1 MRNLRTKLSLRNL
14 RTTMLLDLIGCDS
27 GLQSTH
33 LMSQDSLK
41 PCVRSRSFRL
51 KIILLTV
58 ACLTLAAITTSI
70 ASSPGTSNITVPSSV
85 GQTVVINWTGS
96 IPPLANGSSDCSKLA
111 DTPAVDQ
118 HVSTVNVPN
127 GIYNSLNAKFTF
139 KITWP
144 NTDNDEI
151 LTVIKPDGTAF
162 PSSDGGTPSEMVV
175 GNNLAGGAYKIV
187 ACGFVSGPDPQPYSG
202 TLTIE
207 TLSNV
212 SPPPPPPTPTPV
224 PTPVIP
230 YVPRYYNY
238 AAGPSLG
245 EGAGEPTI
253 GYNPNSKRAMYIA
266 GLQTLQVT
274 FPENIEPSGSIPEA
288 GPADWKDVSYLTTK
302 TRSLDPILFTDQGT
316 GRTFVSQLNDVY
328 QVYAATNNSLT
339 LIGVNSLMAYSDD
352 DGASWTPA
360 QLNPPDGSYD
370 HQTVGGGP
378 YPAALSVLANPVNKG
393 SAVYYCAQAGL
404 TAYCSRSDDGGLNF
418 GKAVPLYA
426 AVSVNGSTACG
437 GIHGHVKVAPDGTV
451 YVPNYS
457 CGGKQGLIV
466 STDAGTTWT
475 IRQVAGSLPPV
486 AGILDPSVGI
496 SKDPPEPGGTSNTI
510 YFAYT
515 GKQPGTVP
523 ESEVQDNHVY
533 VAVSRDRGVTW
544 DAPVDVGVSV
554 GVKNA
559 VFPSAVAGDAK
570 RAAVAFIGT
579 NTTGNHE
586 AADFKGTW
594 FGYVAH
600 TYDGGRTWT
609 TVNATPKGPVQR
621 EACIWNEGGNNP
633 CRNLLDFN
641 DATVDDKG
649 RVLFAFAD
657 GCIDGC
663 ETGGPNSYT
672 AKASI
677 ARQSGGKGLFAQYD
691 MPEPVVPKSPY
702 LTGFRDDMASYLT
715 WNPPDNGGSAIA
727 AYDIYRRGSS
737 GGAEKLVGQASGKAT
752 SYNDRTVDS
761 LVNTYTY
768 RITAVNGVGEGASSN
783 SVSLV
788 VEPRREATGACHAPG
803 VTAIFDP
810 AGDASDTQPS
820 HDITSV
826 SMAEPEDLSGKLV
839 FTMKVADLK
848 TVPPGWRWA
857 VRFGVSKSGIQ
868 QSPPTDVTGAASEDY
883 FVSLVTSDGAAPAFT
898 WGVTSVPQGASRVF
912 TTKGS
917 LDGASKV
924 EANGAITL
932 VISNSLINNPGPGDL
947 INNMLGSVRATV
959 PSALPGTGGTNETIP
974 DSTGGGMYTL
984 RSATLCLPNTAPV
997 AVINAD
1003 TDHGVMPLTVNF
1015 NASGSYDVDSIDSIA
1030 SYTFNFGDGGDDVTQ
1045 SSPTISHTFM
1055 EEGEYI
1061 TRLVVTDSRGKVS
1074 SNTAQFH
1081 LEVEDAS
1088 PTPSPTPTPQPPSC
1102 MEDDSADV
1110 AYSNGWHLINY
1121 GNATGGHFRY
1131 HQGNSS
1137 SHFAALDFNVPS
1149 GNTGSITYSFA
1160 KSTKGGT
1167 ADIYLDGAFK
1177 QTVNFAG
1184 SAGTTQAPEFKP
1196 EYNVQFGALSAG
1208 AHKLEI
1214 KNLSGVVYVDAFCL
1228 QNSVSGAQPTSGP
1241 GATTNQSSSVSAG
1254 QTSSSGFTVPAGA
1267 QEISV
1272 VAESSLNV
1280 PYKLVL
1286 VNPSGVALQT
1296 VDASNGV
1303 AVLNSTVNQSGT
1315 YLIKVVNV
1323 SLGPLQ
1329 FTVTATPLV
1338 CR

>member
-1 MRNLRTKLSLRNL
+1 MRNLRTKVNLQNL
-14 RTTMLLDLIGCDS
+14 RSTILLALFGS
-27 GLQSTH
+27 NSASRPA
-33 LMSQDSLK
+33 MSQDS
-41 PCVRSRSFRL
+41 SRSCIRSL
-51 KIILLTV
+51 SCRMNIVLATV
-58 ACLTLAAITTSI
+58 ACLTLVVITTTI
-70 ASSPGTSNITVPSSV
+70 ASNPGTSNITVPSSA
-85 GQTVVINWTGS
+85 GQKVVVNWTGS
-96 IPPLANGSSDCSKLA
+96 IPPLVNGTSDCSKVA
-111 DTPAVDQ
+111 GTPAADQ
-118 HVSTVNVPN
+118 HVSTITVPN
-127 GIYNSLNAKFTF
+127 GVYNSLNAKFTF
-139 KITWP
+139 QIAWP
-144 NTDNDEI
+144 NSDNDEI

-162 PSSDGGTPSEMVV
+162 PSSDGGNPSETVV
-175 GNNLAGGAYKIV
+175 VNNLGGGAYKIV

-207 TLSNV
+207 TLSNAV
-212 SPPPPPPTPTPV
+212 PPPASPTPTPV
-224 PTPVIP
+224 PTPVVP
-230 YVPRYYNY
+230 GVPRYYNY

-245 EGAGEPTI
+245 ESSGEPTI
-253 GYNPNSKRAMYIA
+253 GYNPNTKRAMYIA

-274 FPENIEPSGSIPEA
+274 FPENIQPLGSIPEA

-328 QVYAATNNSLT
+328 QVYQATGNGLT

-378 YPAALSVLANPVNKG
+378 YPAALSALGNPVNKG

-451 YVPNYS
+451 YVPNYN

-475 IRQVAGSLPPV
+475 IRQVTGSLPPV
-486 AGILDPSVGI
+486 AGILDPSVAI
-496 SKDPPEPGGTSNTI
+496 SKDAPEAGDTSNTI
-510 YFAYT
+510 YFSYV
-515 GKQPGTVP
+515 GKQAGTIP
-523 ESEVQDNHVY
+523 ASEASDNHVY
-533 VAVSRDRGVTW
+533 VTASKDRGLTW
-544 DAPVDVGVSV
+544 SAPVDIGTTV

-559 VFPSAVAGDAK
+559 VFPSAVAGDAN

-579 NTTGNHE
+579 SMSGNHE

-663 ETGGPNSYT
+663 ETGGPNSYS

-715 WNPPDNGGSAIA
+715 WNFPDNGGSAIA
-727 AYDIYRRGSS
+727 AYNIYRRGNS
-737 GGAEKLVGQASGKAT
+737 GAEQLIGQASGKAA

-761 LVNTYTY
+761 LVNTYSY
-768 RITAVNGVGEGASSN
+768 RITALNGVGEGPSSN
-783 SVSLV
+783 PVSLV
-788 VEPRREATGACHAPG
+788 VEPRREATGACHTPG
-803 VTAIFDP
+803 VNAIFDP
-810 AGDASDTQPS
+810 AGDASDAQPA

-826 SMAEPEDLSGKLV
+826 SMAEPEDLPGKLV
-839 FTMKVADLK
+839 FTLKVADLK

-857 VRFGVSKSGIQ
+857 VRFGVNKSGIQ

-883 FVSLVTSDGAAPAFT
+883 FVSMVTSDGAAPAFT

-932 VISNSLINNPGPGDL
+932 VISKSLINNPGPGDL

-997 AVINAD
+997 AVITAD

-1015 NASGSYDVDSIDSIA
+1015 NGGGSYDVDSIDSVA

-1045 SSPTISHTFM
+1045 NSPAISHTFM

-1074 SNTAQFH
+1074 ANTALFH
-1081 LEVEDAS
+1081 IEVEDVNPS
-1088 PTPSPTPTPQPPSC
+1088 PTPTPTPQPPSC
-1102 MEDDSADV
+1102 LEDDSADV
-1110 AYSNGWHLINY
+1110 AYSNGWHLISS
-1121 GNATGGHFRY
+1121 GNASGGHFRY
-1131 HQGNSS
+1131 HQGNSA

-1149 GNTGSITYSFA
+1149 GSTGAITYSFG

-1167 ADIYLDGAFK
+1167 ADLYLDGVFK
-1177 QTVNFAG
+1177 QTVNFTG

-1196 EYNVQFGALSAG
+1196 EYSLQFGALAAG
-1208 AHKLEI
+1208 AHRLEL

-1254 QTSSSGFTVPAGA
+1254 QTSTSGFTMPAGA

-1272 VAESSLNV
+1272 VAASSLNV

-1296 VDASNGV
+1296 VDATNGV

-1338 CR
+1338 SR

>member
-1 MRNLRTKLSLRNL
+1 
-14 RTTMLLDLIGCDS
+14 
-27 GLQSTH
+27 
-33 LMSQDSLK
+33 MSQRSPK
-41 PCVRSRSFRL
+41 SRTASRSSSIRLLMVSICCALLGAAMLPIPYFRL
-51 KIILLTV
+51 
-58 ACLTLAAITTSI
+58 
-70 ASSPGTSNITVPSSV
+70 PGTVEASTPATSNVAVPSTV
-85 GQTVVINWTGS
+85 GQKVVINWTGS
-96 IPPLANGSSDCSKLA
+96 IPPLVNGTSDCSRLA

-118 HVSTVNVPN
+118 HISTVNVPA

-139 KITWP
+139 NVTWP
-144 NTDNDEI
+144 DSGNDEI
-151 LTVIKPDGTAF
+151 LTVMKPDGSTLA
-162 PSSDGGTPSEMVV
+162 SSDGGTPSETVV

-187 ACGFVSGPDPQPYSG
+187 TCGFVSGPDPQPYSG

-207 TLSNV
+207 TLSNS
-212 SPPPPPPTPTPV
+212 SPPPSPTPTPA

-230 YVPRYYNY
+230 GVPRYYNY
-238 AAGPSLG
+238 AAGTSLG
-245 EGAGEPTI
+245 EGSGEPSI
-253 GYNPNSKRAMYIA
+253 GYNPNTRRAMYIA

-274 FPENIEPSGSIPEA
+274 FPENILPLGSIPEA
-288 GPADWKDVSYLTTK
+288 GPADWKDVSFLTTR

-316 GRTFVSQLNDVY
+316 GRTFVSQLNDVT
-328 QVYAATNNSLT
+328 QVYSATGNGLT
-339 LIGVNSLMAYSDD
+339 LIGLNSLMAYSDD

-360 QLNPPDGSYD
+360 QVNPPDGSYD

-378 YPAALSVLANPVNKG
+378 YPASLAVLANPLNKG

-418 GKAVPLYA
+418 GRAIPLY
-426 AVSVNGSTACG
+426 TFQTCG

-457 CGGKQGLIV
+457 CGGKQGVVV

-475 IRQVAGSLPPV
+475 VRQVTGSLPPT
-486 AGILDPSVGI
+486 AGILDPSVAI

-515 GKQPGTVP
+515 GKQPGTIP
-523 ESEVQDNHVY
+523 ASEAADNHVY
-533 VAVSRDRGVTW
+533 VAVSRDRGATW
-544 DAPVDVGVSV
+544 DSPVDVGISV
-554 GVKNA
+554 GIKNA
-559 VFPSAVAGDAK
+559 VFASAVAGDAK

-579 NTTGNHE
+579 TTSGNHE

-594 FGYVAH
+594 YGFVAH

-609 TVNATPKGPVQR
+609 TVNATPRGPVQR
-621 EACIWNEGGNNP
+621 EACIWNEGGNNA

-641 DATVDDKG
+641 DATVDERG

-677 ARQSGGKGLFAQYD
+677 ARQSGGRGVFAQYD
-691 MPEPVVPKSPY
+691 MPEPALAKSPY

-715 WNPPDNGGSAIA
+715 WNPPDNGGSAII
-727 AYDIYRRGSS
+727 AYDIYRRGTS
-737 GGAEKLVGQASGKAT
+737 GAETLIGQASPKAT

-761 LVNTYTY
+761 LVSTYTY
-768 RITAVNGVGEGASSN
+768 RITAVNALGEGGSSN

-788 VEPRREATGACHAPG
+788 VEPRREATGACQAPG

-826 SMAEPEDLSGKLV
+826 SMAEPESLSGKLV
-839 FTMKVADLK
+839 FTIKVADLH
-848 TVPPGWRWA
+848 TIPPGWRWA
-857 VRFGVSKSGIQ
+857 VRFGVSKGGIQ
-868 QSPPTDVTGAASEDY
+868 QSPPTDVTGGASEDY
-883 FVSLVTSDGAAPAFT
+883 FVSMVTSDSAAPAFT

-932 VISNSLINNPGPGDL
+932 VISKSLVNNPAPGDL

-974 DSTGGGMYTL
+974 DSTGPGSYTL

-997 AVINAD
+997 AVITAD
-1003 TDHGVMPLTVNF
+1003 TDHGVKPLTVSF

-1045 SSPTISHTFM
+1045 GSPTINHTFI

-1061 TRLVVTDSRGKVS
+1061 VRLVVTDSRGKVS

-1081 LEVEDAS
+1081 VEVEDQS
-1088 PTPSPTPTPQPPSC
+1088 DTDTSC
-1102 MEDDSADV
+1102 IEDDDASI

-1121 GNATGGHFRY
+1121 ASASGGHFRY
-1131 HQGNSS
+1131 HTGNSTQHS
-1137 SHFAALDFNVPS
+1137 ASLDFNVPA
-1149 GNTGSITYSFA
+1149 GRTGSITYSFA
-1160 KSTKGGT
+1160 KSPKGGT
-1167 ADIYLDGAFK
+1167 ADIYLDGVFK
-1177 QTVNFAG
+1177 QTVSYAG
-1184 SAGTTQAPEFKP
+1184 SVGSTQSPEFKS
-1196 EYNVQFGALSAG
+1196 EYNVQFGGLPAG
-1208 AHKLEI
+1208 GHKLEV
-1214 KNLSGVVYVDAFCL
+1214 KNLSGVVYVDGFCL
-1228 QNSVSGAQPTSGP
+1228 QNSVSNAQPTTGP
-1241 GATTNQSSSVSAG
+1241 GATSNQSASAPAG
-1254 QTSSSGFTVPAGA
+1254 QTSSSNYQMPPGSR
-1267 QEISV
+1267 EISV
-1272 VAESSLNV
+1272 AAESSLTV
-1280 PYKLVL
+1280 PFKLVL
-1286 VNPSGVALQT
+1286 VDPSGLTLQT
-1296 VDASNGV
+1296 ADSVSGIATISRPV
-1303 AVLNSTVNQSGT
+1303 TQSGV
-1315 YLIKVVNV
+1315 YVIKVVNL

-1329 FTVTATPLV
+1329 FTVTSTPTV
-1338 CR
+1338 QR

>member
-1 MRNLRTKLSLRNL
+1 MN
-14 RTTMLLDLIGCDS
+14 I
-27 GLQSTH
+27 
-33 LMSQDSLK
+33 
-41 PCVRSRSFRL
+41 V
-51 KIILLTV
+51 LLTV
-58 ACLTLAAITTSI
+58 LCLTLVVITTTI
-70 ASSPGTSNITVPSSV
+70 ASNPGTSNITVPTSV
-85 GQTVVINWTGS
+85 GQKVVVNWTGS
-96 IPPLANGSSDCSKLA
+96 IPPLVNGTSDCSKFA
-111 DTPAVDQ
+111 GTPAADQ
-118 HVSTVNVPN
+118 HVSTITVPN
-127 GIYNSLNAKFTF
+127 GVYNSLNAKFTF
-139 KITWP
+139 QITWP
-144 NTDNDEI
+144 NSDNDEV
-151 LTVIKPDGTAF
+151 LTVIKPDGTSF
-162 PSSDGGTPSEMVV
+162 PSSDGGTPSETVV

-207 TLSNV
+207 TLSNAT
-212 SPPPPPPTPTPV
+212 PPPASPTPTPV
-224 PTPVIP
+224 PTPVVP
-230 YVPRYYNY
+230 GVPRYYNY

-245 EGAGEPTI
+245 ESAGEPTL
-253 GYNPNSKRAMYIA
+253 GYNPNTKRAMYIA

-274 FPENIEPSGSIPEA
+274 FPENIQPLGSIPEA

-316 GRTFVSQLNDVY
+316 GRTFVSQLNDIY
-328 QVYAATNNSLT
+328 QVYQATGNGLT
-339 LIGVNSLMAYSDD
+339 LIGINSLMAYTDD

-378 YPAALSVLANPVNKG
+378 YPAALSALANPVNKG

-404 TAYCSRSDDGGLNF
+404 TAFCSRSDDGGLNF

-426 AVSVNGSTACG
+426 SVSVNGSTACG

-451 YVPNYS
+451 YVPNYN

-475 IRQVAGSLPPV
+475 IRQVTGSLPPV
-486 AGILDPSVGI
+486 AGILDPSVAI
-496 SKDPPEPGGTSNTI
+496 SKDAPEAGGTSNTI
-510 YFAYT
+510 YFSYV
-515 GKQPGTVP
+515 GKQPGTIP
-523 ESEVQDNHVY
+523 ASEANDNHVY
-533 VAVSRDRGVTW
+533 VTASKDRGLTW
-544 DAPVDVGVSV
+544 STPVDVGTSV

-559 VFPSAVAGDAK
+559 VFPSAVAGDAN

-579 NTTGNHE
+579 SMSGDHE

-621 EACIWNEGGNNP
+621 DACIWNGGGNNP

-663 ETGGPNSYT
+663 ETGGPNSYS

-677 ARQSGGKGLFAQYD
+677 ARQSGGRGLFAQYD

-727 AYDIYRRGSS
+727 AYNIYRRGGS
-737 GGAEKLVGQASGKAT
+737 GVELLIGKASGKAT
-752 SYNDRTVDS
+752 SYNDRSVDS

-768 RITAVNGVGEGASSN
+768 RITAVNGVGESPSSN
-783 SVSLV
+783 PVALV
-788 VEPRREATGACHAPG
+788 VEPRREATGACSAPG

-810 AGDASDTQPS
+810 AGDPSDAQPA

-826 SMAEPEDLSGKLV
+826 SMAEPEDLPGKLV
-839 FTMKVADLK
+839 FTLKVADLK

-883 FVSLVTSDGAAPAFT
+883 FVSMVTSDGAAPAFT

-917 LDGASKV
+917 LDGSKF

-932 VISNSLINNPGPGDL
+932 VISKSLINNPGPGDL
-947 INNMLGSVRATV
+947 INNMAGSVRATV

-997 AVINAD
+997 AMITAD

-1015 NASGSYDVDSIDSIA
+1015 NGGGSYDADSIDSIA

-1045 SSPTISHTFM
+1045 NSPAISHTFM

-1074 SNTAQFH
+1074 SNTALFH
-1081 LEVEDAS
+1081 IEVQDANPS
-1088 PTPSPTPTPQPPSC
+1088 PTPTPTPQPPSC
-1102 MEDDSADV
+1102 LEDDSADV
-1110 AYSNGWHLINY
+1110 AYSNGWHLINSA
-1121 GNATGGHFRY
+1121 NASGGHFRY

-1137 SHFAALDFNVPS
+1137 THFAALDFNVPS

-1167 ADIYLDGAFK
+1167 ADLYLDGVFK
-1177 QTVNFAG
+1177 QTVNFVG

-1196 EYNVQFGALSAG
+1196 EYSLQFGALPSG
-1208 AHKLEI
+1208 AHRIEL

-1254 QTSSSGFTVPAGA
+1254 QTSTSGFTMPAGA

-1272 VAESSLNV
+1272 VAASSLNV

-1303 AVLNSTVNQSGT
+1303 AVLNSTVTQSGT

-1338 CR
+1338 SR

>member
-1 MRNLRTKLSLRNL
+1 MSQRSPKSRTGSRGSSLR
-14 RTTMLLDLIGCDS
+14 LLFVSIGCV
-27 GLQSTH
+27 LACAVIVPLTH
-33 LMSQDSLK
+33 
-41 PCVRSRSFRL
+41 FRL
-51 KIILLTV
+51 LSSV
-58 ACLTLAAITTSI
+58 E
-70 ASSPGTSNITVPSSV
+70 ASNPATSNIAVPATT
-85 GQTVVINWTGS
+85 GQKVVINWTGS
-96 IPPLANGSSDCSKLA
+96 IPPLVNGSSDCSKLA

-118 HVSTVNVPN
+118 HVSTVNVPA

-139 KITWP
+139 NIAWP
-144 NTDNDEI
+144 DTGNDEI
-151 LTVIKPDGTAF
+151 LTVLKPDGSTLA
-162 PSSDGGTPSEMVV
+162 SSDGGIPSETVV

-207 TLSNV
+207 TVSNA
-212 SPPPPPPTPTPV
+212 SPPPPSPTPTPAS
-224 PTPVIP
+224 TPVIP

-238 AAGPSLG
+238 AAGTSLG

-253 GYNPNSKRAMYIA
+253 GYNPNTKRAMYIA

-274 FPENIEPSGSIPEA
+274 FPENILPLGSIPEA
-288 GPADWKDVSYLTTK
+288 GPADWKDVSFLTTR

-316 GRTFVSQLNDVY
+316 GRTFVSQLNDVT
-328 QVYAATNNSLT
+328 QVYSATGNGLT
-339 LIGVNSLMAYSDD
+339 LVGVNSLMAYSDD

-360 QLNPPDGSYD
+360 QINPPDGSYD

-378 YPAALSVLANPVNKG
+378 YPAALAVLANPLNKG
-393 SAVYYCAQAGL
+393 SAVYYCAQAGV

-418 GKAVPLYA
+418 GKAVPLYT

-457 CGGKQGLIV
+457 CGGKQGVIV

-475 IRQVAGSLPPV
+475 VRQVTGSLPPV

-496 SKDPPEPGGTSNTI
+496 TKAPPEAGGTSNTI

-523 ESEVQDNHVY
+523 VSEVQDNHVY
-533 VAVSRDRGVTW
+533 VAVSRDRGITW
-544 DAPVDVGVSV
+544 DPPVDVGV
-554 GVKNA
+554 GAGIKNA
-559 VFPSAVAGDAK
+559 VFASAVAGDAN

-579 NTTGNHE
+579 STSGNHE

-594 FGYVAH
+594 YGYVAH

-609 TVNATPKGPVQR
+609 TVNATPRGPVQR

-641 DATVDDKG
+641 DATVDERG

-663 ETGGPNSYT
+663 EAGGSNSYT

-691 MPEPVVPKSPY
+691 TPEPVAPKSPY
-702 LTGFRDDMASYLT
+702 LIGFRDDMAAYLT
-715 WNPPDNGGSAIA
+715 WNPPDNGGSAII

-737 GGAEKLVGQASGKAT
+737 GAEIRIGQASGKAT

-783 SVSLV
+783 PVALV
-788 VEPRREATGACHAPG
+788 VEPRREATGACQAPG

-810 AGDASDTQPS
+810 AGDESDTQPS

-826 SMAEPEDLSGKLV
+826 SMAEPENLPGKLV
-839 FTMKVADLK
+839 FTLKVADLK
-848 TVPPGWRWA
+848 TIPPGWRWA
-857 VRFGVSKSGIQ
+857 VRFGVNKGGSQ
-868 QSPPTDVTGAASEDY
+868 QTPPTDATGGPSEDY
-883 FVSLVTSDGAAPAFT
+883 FVSMVTSDGAAPTFT
-898 WGVTSVPQGASRVF
+898 WGVTSVPQGAARAF

-924 EANGAITL
+924 EANGTITM
-932 VISNSLINNPGPGDL
+932 VIPKSTVNNPGPGDL

-974 DSTGGGMYTL
+974 DSTGPGSYTL

-1003 TDHGVMPLTVNF
+1003 TDHGVKPLTVNF
-1015 NASGSYDVDSIDSIA
+1015 NGSGSYDADSIDSIA

-1045 SSPTISHTFM
+1045 GAPTISHTFL

-1061 TRLVVTDSRGKVS
+1061 VRLVVTDSRGKVS

-1081 LEVEDAS
+1081 LEVDAAS

-1102 MEDDSADV
+1102 IEDDSASV

-1121 GNATGGHFRY
+1121 ASASGGHFRY
-1131 HQGNSS
+1131 HQGNST
-1137 SHFAALDFNVPS
+1137 SHSASLDFTVPN
-1149 GNTGSITYSFA
+1149 GNTGTITYSFA
-1160 KSTKGGT
+1160 RSTKGGS
-1167 ADIYLDGAFK
+1167 ADVYLDGVFK
-1177 QTVNFAG
+1177 QTVNYAG
-1184 SAGTTQAPEFKP
+1184 SSGSTQAPEFKP
-1196 EYNVQFGALSAG
+1196 EYNVNFGGLSPG
-1208 AHKLEI
+1208 AHKLEV
-1214 KNLSGVVYVDAFCL
+1214 KNLTGVVYVDGFCL
-1228 QNSVSGAQPTSGP
+1228 LNSVTATQPTTGP
-1241 GATTNQSSSVSAG
+1241 GTTTNQPGSVSAG
-1254 QTSSSGFTVPAGA
+1254 QTSGTGFTVPAGT

-1272 VAESSLNV
+1272 LAESSLNV

-1286 VNPSGVALQT
+1286 VNPSGVAVQT

-1303 AVLNSTVNQSGT
+1303 AVLNSTVTQSGV

>member
-1 MRNLRTKLSLRNL
+1 MRNLRTKSSLRNL
-14 RTTMLLDLIGCDS
+14 RTTILTALFGCDS
-27 GLQSTH
+27 GLQRRH
-33 LMSQDSLK
+33 RVSQDSLK
-41 PCVRSRSFRL
+41 PRIRL
-51 KIILLTV
+51 LSLRMKTVLVTV
-58 ACLTLAAITTSI
+58 ACVTLAAITTTI
-70 ASSPGTSNITVPSSV
+70 ASNPGTSNITVPSSS
-85 GQTVVINWTGS
+85 GQKVVINWTGS
-96 IPPLANGSSDCSKLA
+96 IPPLVNGTSDCSKLA
-111 DTPAVDQ
+111 GTPAVDQ
-118 HVSTVNVPN
+118 HVSTVTVPN
-127 GIYNSLNAKFTF
+127 NIYNSLNAKFTF
-139 KITWP
+139 QITWA
-144 NTDNDEI
+144 NSDNDEI

-162 PSSDGGTPSEMVV
+162 PSSDGGTPSETVV

-207 TLSNV
+207 TSSNA
-212 SPPPPPPTPTPV
+212 SPPPPSPTPTPV

-238 AAGPSLG
+238 VAGTSLG

-253 GYNPNSKRAMYIA
+253 GYNLNTKRAMYIA

-274 FPENIEPSGSIPEA
+274 FPESIMPVGSIPEA
-288 GPADWKDVSYLTTK
+288 GPADWKDVSFITTR

-316 GRTFVSQLNDVY
+316 GRTFVSQLNDVT
-328 QVYAATNNSLT
+328 QVYSATGNGLT
-339 LIGVNSLMAYSDD
+339 LIGLNSLMAYSDD

-378 YPAALSVLANPVNKG
+378 YPAALSALANPINKG

-418 GKAVPLYA
+418 GKAMPLYA
-426 AVSVNGSTACG
+426 AISVGGTAACG

-451 YVPNYS
+451 YIPNYS

-475 IRQVAGSLPPV
+475 IRQVTGSLPPV

-510 YFAYT
+510 YFSYV

-523 ESEVQDNHVY
+523 AAEVQDNHVY

-544 DAPVDVGVSV
+544 DPPVDVGISV

-559 VFPSAVAGDAK
+559 VFPAAVAGDAK

-594 FGYVAH
+594 YGYVAH

-609 TVNATPKGPVQR
+609 TVNATPGGPVQR

-641 DATVDDKG
+641 DAAVDEKG
-649 RVLFAFAD
+649 RVLFAYAD
-657 GCIDGC
+657 GCVDGC

-691 MPEPVVPKSPY
+691 MPEPVAPKSPY
-702 LTGFRDDMASYLT
+702 LTGFRDDMASYLI

-727 AYDIYRRGSS
+727 AYNIYRRGSS
-737 GGAEKLVGQASGKAT
+737 GSEKLVGQASGKAT

-761 LVNTYTY
+761 LVSTYIY
-768 RITAVNGVGEGASSN
+768 RITAVNGIGEGASSN

-788 VEPRREATGACHAPG
+788 VEPRREATGACQAPG

-810 AGDASDTQPS
+810 AGDASDTLPS

-826 SMAEPEDLSGKLV
+826 SMAEPEDLPGKLV
-839 FTMKVADLK
+839 FTLKVANLQ
-848 TVPPGWRWA
+848 TIPPGGRWA
-857 VRFGVSKSGIQ
+857 VRFGVSKGGIQ
-868 QSPPTDVTGAASEDY
+868 QSPPTDVTDGPSEDY
-883 FVSLVTSDGAAPAFT
+883 FVSMVTSDGAAPTFT

-932 VISNSLINNPGPGDL
+932 VISKSLINNPGPGDF

-974 DSTGGGMYTL
+974 DSTGPGSYTL
-984 RSATLCLPNTAPV
+984 RSTTLCLPNTAPV

-1003 TDHGVMPLTVNF
+1003 TDHGAMPLTVNF
-1015 NASGSYDVDSIDSIA
+1015 TGSGSYDVDSIDSIA

-1045 SSPTISHTFM
+1045 KSSTISHTFI

-1061 TRLVVTDSRGKVS
+1061 VRLVVTDSRGKVS

-1081 LEVEDAS
+1081 VEAEGAS
-1088 PTPSPTPTPQPPSC
+1088 PTPTPTPTPQPPSC
-1102 MEDDSADV
+1102 IEDDGASV
-1110 AYSNGWHLINY
+1110 TYSNGWHLINS
-1121 GNATGGHFRY
+1121 GNASGGHFRY
-1131 HQGNSS
+1131 HQGSSS

-1149 GNTGSITYSFA
+1149 GSTGSITYSFA
-1160 KSTKGGT
+1160 KSAKGGS
-1167 ADIYLDGAFK
+1167 ADVYLDGVFK

-1184 SAGTTQAPEFKP
+1184 NAGTTQAPEFKP

-1228 QNSVSGAQPTSGP
+1228 QNSVPSAQPNSGP
-1241 GATTNQSSSVSAG
+1241 GTTTNQSNTASAG
-1254 QTSSSGFTVPAGA
+1254 QTSTSGFTMPAGA

-1272 VAESSLNV
+1272 VVAASLNV

-1286 VNPSGVALQT
+1286 VNPSGVAVQT
-1296 VDASNGV
+1296 VDAANGV

-1338 CR
+1338 SR